1 MTAIRNSNVVCS
13 RRWFLLSAGS
23 LILSGLL
30 ALLLSLARM
39 PFLSDLV
46 KDPVFFRR
54 CLVIHVNLSL
64 GVWLHS
70 FMISLFFLLPGNTH
84 RRSGL
89 AFICALVGV
98 LLMIVSGFLTG
109 APILSNYIPVID
121 NPIFLSGISFFAFG
135 VFSTLMDTRIIPL
148 AGESLLP
155 PASFPGI
162 RAAGISFIAAIEIF
176 GMSIL
181 TTPRSL
187 PEESFY
193 EILFWGGGHVLIFSI
208 EAAKLAV
215 LIALVSMITGSSP
228 LRQNFAVI
236 LFAVLIAPPL
246 AGMVVSFENPVS
258 SFYNMFFISIMR
270 WTVFPV
276 SLVVLFFCANH
287 LWPYIQS
294 RGRSVFQD
302 GRFAGVLASG
312 SLTIIGF
319 IFGALIRNPNT
330 LIPAHYHAAIGA
342 VTVSFMAISYELL
355 PRFGFILSP
364 RAKRYSGWQPFVF
377 GAGQIVFASGFALA
391 GAAGMGRKLYGG
403 EQHVRG
409 TLDYIGLGLVGL
421 GGIVAVIGGLIF
433 LGIVILAVFARVRS
447 LNRASILSEI
457 SERKEDSVWKEAAN
471 IPSRS

>member
-1 MTAIRNSNVVCS
+1 MKHNGR
-13 RRWFLLSAGS
+13 
-23 LILSGLL
+23 LSGL
-30 ALLLSLARM
+30 
-39 PFLSDLV
+39 F
-46 KDPVFFRR
+46 
-54 CLVIHVNLSL
+54 N
-64 GVWLHS
+64 
-70 FMISLFFLLPGNTH
+70 
-84 RRSGL
+84 
-89 AFICALVGV
+89 
-98 LLMIVSGFLTG
+98 
-109 APILSNYIPVID
+109 
-121 NPIFLSGISFFAFG
+121 
-135 VFSTLMDTRIIPL
+135 STL
-148 AGESLLP
+148 
-155 PASFPGI
+155 
-162 RAAGISFIAAIEIF
+162 
-176 GMSIL
+176 
-181 TTPRSL
+181 
-187 PEESFY
+187 
-193 EILFWGGGHVLIFSI
+193 
-208 EAAKLAV
+208 
-215 LIALVSMITGSSP
+215 ITGSSP